1 MNSTILL
8 EQKLFFSIFAKKFPP
23 LTPPPS
29 PSWFDGLIHLDSLQR
44 FCMEDYRAPGPAIIF
59 IICRTMQNL
68 CKLADRALRLP
79 FCPIVCLSVILSLTS
94 VCQNLLVYLFDCFSV
109 CLCASCSDCMAVCL
123 FVFCLSVFYP
133 LVCPSAFFPLTKLSV
148 CLSLQVICSAPC
160 ISRRRLPTFREK
172 TF

>member
-8 EQKLFFSIFAKKFPP
+8 EQKFFFLSIFAKKSPP
-23 LTPPPS
+23 LTHPPL

-79 FCPIVCLSVILSLTS
+79 FCPIVCLSVCHSIFD
-94 VCQNLLVYLFDCFSV
+94 VCFLGI
-109 CLCASCSDCMAVCL
+109 CL
-123 FVFCLSVFYP
+123 FTCFTVFLSVMATDLLLSVFSYTDC
-133 LVCPSAFFPLTKLSV
+133 LFFFKLFRLSAFLNLQKLSV
-148 CLSLQVICSAPC
+148 CLSASLYEYSSYIY
-160 ISRRRLPTFREK
+160 L
-172 TF
+172 